1 MLKSDAFSPAHSG
14 SPAVA
19 PAAPAFLTVQLIGSL
34 RIRRGDT
41 ELNAR
46 SLGGPKPRQILEIL
60 LLSLGTPVSKDRL
73 IEVLWEGNAPAEALP
88 TLESYVSV
96 LRRNIQPGA
105 GKLGPLRT
113 TTGGYVMDATMV
125 DLDIFRF
132 DHLLRQAQQSGP
144 EAALPLL
151 KAALAISTAPLLG
164 DELLPAWAEDER
176 ALHCSRVL
184 EATVLAAET
193 AAAVGSAAESIEW
206 AQKAL
211 EMDPLNERAWLARI
225 SGLESTG
232 RYAEG
237 LQSYEKCRRAMAREL
252 GCTPGPGLK
261 AAHSR
266 LLQAT
271 AEDEGELS
279 DVLSALLVLHGQ
291 LSRSA
296 APVAAAP
303 AAAAPAQSARQSLR
317 EASHIINSFLMRAMA
332 AA

>member
-1 MLKSDAFSPAHSG
+1 MLQSDTYSPAHSG
-14 SPAVA
+14 SPAATPGTPV
-19 PAAPAFLTVQLIGSL
+19 FLTVQLIGSL

-41 ELNAR
+41 VLNAR
-46 SLGGPKPRQILEIL
+46 NLGGPKPRQILEIL

-73 IEVLWEGNAPAEALP
+73 IEVLWEGHAPAEALP

-113 TTGGYVMDATMV
+113 TTGGYVMDASMV
-125 DLDIFRF
+125 DLDVFRF
-132 DHLLRQAQQSGP
+132 DQLLRQAQQSAP
-144 EAALPLL
+144 ETALKLL
-151 KAALAISTAPLLG
+151 HQALALATAPLLG

-176 ALHCSRVL
+176 ALHNARVL

-193 AAAVGSAAESIEW
+193 AATVGAVNESIDL

-211 EMDPLNERAWLARI
+211 TIDPLNERAWLARI
-225 SGLESTG
+225 SGLESSG

-237 LQSYEKCRRAMAREL
+237 LQSYEKCRRAMVREL
-252 GCTPGPGLK
+252 GCAPGPGLK
-261 AAHSR
+261 AAHAR

-271 AEDEGELS
+271 AESEGELS

-291 LSRSA
+291 LNQSA
-296 APVAAAP
+296 APATAASAP
-303 AAAAPAQSARQSLR
+303 QNVRQSLR
-317 EASHIINSFLMRAMA
+317 EATHVINSFLMKAIA